1 MVRVVFHYQSITT
14 KGEKMGRHYNG
25 DIEGKFWFGVQSS
38 DDASF
43 FGGVIEEPSEI
54 NYHFNSRNDMKSVV
68 LGLEKVKEKLGANK
82 DLLDKFFKE
91 HDGYNNKMIED
102 PRARHHA
109 SRNPRKDRSLIR
121 LMILGFILK
130 ARSENAGPLQRI
142 ISYCLVSQSVKK
154 EVITSH
160 I

>member
-1 MVRVVFHYQSITT
+1 MDGLMVRVVFHCQSITT

-91 HDGYNNKMIED
+91 HDSYNNKMIED
-102 PRARHHA
+102 AYGWSEKETREHLEWYARLDLGEKIFKCLKE
-109 SRNPRKDRSLIR
+109 KDECS
-121 LMILGFILK
+121 FT
-130 ARSENAGPLQRI
+130 AE
-142 ISYCLVSQSVKK
+142 C
-154 EVITSH
+154 
-160 I
+160 